1 MRRALRSNE
10 LGCPLIILFRSV
22 QIDWRIRAIPNAI
35 DPRFESG
42 VTPDAAFD
50 SSDNQTLLGCPL
62 AYIDCRF
69 CSELHH
75 NTASQE
81 KKVVRRIVYAV
92 MINIHYVHFHFIS
105 ARAESNTD
113 AKELAATARPQ
124 SAAVKQQAAG

>member
-22 QIDWRIRAIPNAI
+22 QIDRRIRAIPNAI

-50 SSDNQTLLGCPL
+50 SSDNQTLLGRPL
-62 AYIDCRF
+62 ANIDCRL

-81 KKVVRRIVYAV
+81 KKIVRRIVYAV
-92 MINIHYVHFHFIS
+92 MINIRYVHFQFIG
-105 ARAESNTD
+105 ARAELNSD
-113 AKELAATARPQ
+113 AKEPA
-124 SAAVKQQAAG
+124 AAVRPEPAVTQPSAG